1 MDTKWIIRG
10 LLIATLALGA
20 FYAYDNYVSP
30 FRSTPDVVGSL
41 ISDDAVVVT
50 TEPRLTFA
58 PADRP
63 ASVGMVF
70 YTAARVNPEAYAP
83 LARQIAEGGVLVVV
97 VKHPFNFAFLGVSEA
112 GDVLLEYPE
121 ITNWVMAGHSLGGAM
136 AAEFAERN
144 QRVSGLV
151 LLAAYPGDS
160 SNLAFRNLRSLVVYG
175 SEDGLAT
182 PEEVEEKASALLSPN
197 TELEL
202 IDGANHAQFGSY
214 GRQAGDGV
222 AAITGQEQQD
232 QTAAAILKFLRPNR
246 S

>member
-10 LLIATLALGA
+10 LLIGTLAIGA

-30 FRSTPDVVGSL
+30 FDSTPDVVGSL
-41 ISDDAVVVT
+41 ISDDAIVVT

-63 ASVGMVF
+63 ANVGMVF
-70 YTAARVNPEAYAP
+70 YTGARVDPESYAP
-83 LARQIAEGGVLVVV
+83 LARQIAQGGVLVVV

-112 GDVLLEYPE
+112 GDVLLEHPE

-144 QRVSGLV
+144 QRISGLV
-151 LLAAYPGDS
+151 LLAAYPGES
-160 SNLAFRNLRSLVVYG
+160 SNLAFRSIRTLVVYG

-182 PEEVEEKASALLSPN
+182 PAEVEEKVSALLPPN

-202 IDGANHAQFGSY
+202 LDGGNHAQFGSY
-214 GRQAGDGV
+214 GAQAGDGT
-222 AAITGQEQQD
+222 AAITRQEQQD

>member
-10 LLIATLALGA
+10 LLIATLALGT
-20 FYAYDNYVSP
+20 FYAYDNYASP
-30 FRSTPDVVGSL
+30 FHSTPDVDVLL
-41 ISDDAVVVT
+41 ISDDAVSVT

-58 PADRP
+58 PADRTP
-63 ASVGMVF
+63 NVGMVF
-70 YTAARVNPEAYAP
+70 YTGARVDPEAYAP
-83 LARQIAEGGVLVVV
+83 LARQIADGGALVVV
-97 VKHPFNFAFLGVSEA
+97 VKHPFNFAFFGVSEA
-112 GDVLLEYPE
+112 GDVLLEHPE

-144 QRVSGLV
+144 QRISGLV

-160 SNLAFRNLRSLVVYG
+160 SNLAFRSLPSLVIYG

-182 PEEVEEKASALLSPN
+182 PAEVEEKVGKLLSPN
-197 TELEL
+197 AELVL
-202 IDGANHAQFGSY
+202 IEGGNHAQFGSY
-214 GRQAGDGV
+214 GPQAGDGS
-222 AAITGQEQQD
+222 AAIGRQEQQD